1 MLSDTRERNQIRL
14 DPGPTASP
22 YQGQMPGST
31 PQGLGGPSGPL
42 PPTPP
47 HEAQSATPWIVA
59 ALAVLLVV
67 VGGLVGLLLLRDS
80 GETTTEAEAPPPAEV
95 DVPEE
100 PAAAIPPAPEEE
112 PTTEALPPA
121 PLDEGK
127 PERGSEDATVA
138 AAAAGVDFSWLALA
152 SASPYTTY
160 EWVTDDSGQLT
171 VEIPTAWA
179 DRDLR
184 NDTSDGVAIPSI
196 WAAPDLEGLIDRWDG
211 AGAILELR
219 TAATG
224 TTDTVLADM
233 GGAIAADTT
242 CTEQRSYAYDDGW
255 YVGTAVLYA
264 GCGSTDS
271 AMLQVAATDGT
282 NGILA
287 VQVQMVST
295 ADVDAAV
302 RIVQTFQAITTTT
315 PAPVPVPA
323 PAAPAPVP
331 NAPVAPAPAP
341 APNPPVNSFGLPTG
355 LFCRDLADMG
365 YSYADAMDYWYAD
378 GAPDRMD
385 ADVDGIPCE
394 TVYPSW
400 EIDAYWGFTTPAP
413 PTDEWAEAMW
423 VAENAMY
430 ACGYTPALD
439 TFVDGPFPDGGYT
452 VTMNVDVGWDLI
464 WAQFEVFPWSGEIY
478 GFDAVADDLL
488 WCNY

>member
-1 MLSDTRERNQIRL
+1 M
-14 DPGPTASP
+14 
-22 YQGQMPGST
+22 
-31 PQGLGGPSGPL
+31 
-42 PPTPP
+42 
-47 HEAQSATPWIVA
+47 A

-80 GETTTEAEAPPPAEV
+80 GETTTEVAPPTEV
-95 DVPEE
+95 EVPVAEE
-100 PAAAIPPAPEEE
+100 PAAAVPPAPAEE
-112 PTTEALPPA
+112 PTTEAVPEA

-127 PERGSEDATVA
+127 PERGSDDATVA
-138 AAAAGVDFSWLALA
+138 AAAAGVDFSWLALP
-152 SASPYTTY
+152 SASPYTTF

-171 VEIPTAWA
+171 VELPTAWA

-211 AGAILELR
+211 SGAILEMR

-233 GGAIAADTT
+233 GSAIAADTT

-255 YVGTAVLYA
+255 YVGTAILYA

-271 AMLQVAATDGT
+271 AMLQIAATDGT
-282 NGILA
+282 NGVLA
-287 VQVQMVST
+287 VQVQMTST

-323 PAAPAPVP
+323 PAAPAP
-331 NAPVAPAPAP
+331 APAPAPAVPAPAP

-355 LFCRDLADMG
+355 LFCADLFAMG
-365 YSYADAMDYWYAD
+365 YSYVDAMDYWYAD
-378 GAPDRMD
+378 GAPNRMD

-439 TFVDGPFPDGGYT
+439 TWVDGPAPDGGYA
-452 VTMNVDVGWDLI
+452 VTMTVDVGWDLI

>member
-14 DPGPTASP
+14 DPGPTATP

-47 HEAQSATPWIVA
+47 HEAQSSATPWIVA

-171 VEIPTAWA
+171 VEIPTAWT

-196 WAAPDLEGLIDRWDG
+196 WAAPDLEVEVPPGSPFAWP
-211 AGAILELR
+211 
-219 TAATG
+219 
-224 TTDTVLADM
+224 
-233 GGAIAADTT
+233 GGFPL
-242 CTEQRSYAYDDGW
+242 S
-255 YVGTAVLYA
+255 
-264 GCGSTDS
+264 
-271 AMLQVAATDGT
+271 
-282 NGILA
+282 
-287 VQVQMVST
+287 
-295 ADVDAAV
+295 
-302 RIVQTFQAITTTT
+302 
-315 PAPVPVPA
+315 P
-323 PAAPAPVP
+323 PAARRSSP
-331 NAPVAPAPAP
+331 
-341 APNPPVNSFGLPTG
+341 
-355 LFCRDLADMG
+355 
-365 YSYADAMDYWYAD
+365 
-378 GAPDRMD
+378 
-385 ADVDGIPCE
+385 
-394 TVYPSW
+394 
-400 EIDAYWGFTTPAP
+400 
-413 PTDEWAEAMW
+413 
-423 VAENAMY
+423 
-430 ACGYTPALD
+430 
-439 TFVDGPFPDGGYT
+439 
-452 VTMNVDVGWDLI
+452 
-464 WAQFEVFPWSGEIY
+464 
-478 GFDAVADDLL
+478 
-488 WCNY
+488 